1 MYNTTMNSKTFHS
14 IIATL
19 SLALLLYGQQALA
32 EASPEVWPVLK
43 QSFFGSKVME
53 RADFIKLEGPK
64 RAESGA
70 QVPITLTV
78 DKPLNAPDAI
88 KKVYLFVDAN
98 PIPLTAIYHFTPL
111 NGKAQIATRIRM
123 EQDSFLHAV
132 GETADGKLF
141 VTELSIRAAGGC
153 GGAVDGDDKVI
164 RAASGKIKMS
174 VETPVKPGEAN
185 PATFLIKHPMFT
197 GLQRDLASGGYKPA
211 FFINKVAFSFNDKPV
226 MQIDFGVGVAED
238 PYLRFFYAPDAA
250 GVLKVTAEDNE
261 GKSFTH
267 SVEVSL

>member
-1 MYNTTMNSKTFHS
+1 MRLIKRFSLS
-14 IIATL
+14 TL
-19 SLALLLYGQQALA
+19 LGVLMLAPINAALA
-32 EASPEVWPVLK
+32 EANPDVWPVLK
-43 QSFFGSKVME
+43 QSFFGNKPIE
-53 RADFIKLEGPK
+53 RTDLIKLEGPK

-78 DKPLNAPDAI
+78 DKPLGDADAI

-111 NGKAQIATRIRM
+111 NGKAQIATRVRM

-141 VTELSIRAAGGC
+141 LAELPIRAAGGC
-153 GGAVDGDDKVI
+153 GGVVDGDDKAI
-164 RAASGKIKMS
+164 REAAGKIKMN
-174 VETPVKPGEAN
+174 VETPVKKGEAN
-185 PATFLIKHPMFT
+185 AATFLIKHPMFT

-211 FFINKVAFSFNDKPV
+211 FFINKVSFSYNDKPV
-226 MQIDFGVGVAED
+226 MQVDFGVGVSED
-238 PYLRFFYAPDAA
+238 PYMKFFFLPDSP
-250 GVLKVTAEDNE
+250 GMLKVTADDNE

-267 SVEVSL
+267 QVEVGL

>member
-1 MYNTTMNSKTFHS
+1 MYCKIFRH
-14 IIATL
+14 IVFTL
-19 SLALLLYGQQALA
+19 GLTGLLQMPQAQA
-32 EASPEVWPVLK
+32 EANPEVWPVLK
-43 QSFFGSKVME
+43 QSFFGNKSIE
-53 RADFIKLEGPK
+53 RADFIRLEGPK

-88 KKVYLFVDAN
+88 KKMYLFVDAN
-98 PIPLTAIYHFTPL
+98 PIPLTAIYHFTAA
-111 NGKAQIATRIRM
+111 NGKTQIATRVRM

-141 VTELSIRAAGGC
+141 MTDVAIRAAGGC
-153 GGAVDGDDKVI
+153 GGAVDGDDKAI
-164 RAASGKIKMS
+164 RAISGKIKMN
-174 VETPVKPGEAN
+174 VETPVKLGEAN
-185 PATFLIKHPMFT
+185 AVTFLIKHPMFT

-211 FFINKVAFSFNDKPV
+211 FFINKVVFSHNEKPV
-226 MQIDFGVGVAED
+226 MQVDFGVGVAED
-238 PYLRFFYAPDAA
+238 PYMRFFFTPDAP

-267 SVEVSL
+267 SVDVSL

>member
-1 MYNTTMNSKTFHS
+1 MDNRFFRYLV
-14 IIATL
+14 AALGL
-19 SLALLLYGQQALA
+19 SLLLHAPLTKA
-32 EASPEVWPVLK
+32 EASPDVWPVLK
-43 QSFFGSKVME
+43 QSFFGQKSIE

-78 DKPLNAPDAI
+78 EQPASAI
-88 KKVYLFVDAN
+88 TKVYLFVDAN
-98 PIPLTAIYHFTPL
+98 PIPLTAIYHFDSL
-111 NGKAQIATRIRM
+111 NSKAQIATRVRM

-141 VTELSIRAAGGC
+141 MTELPIRAAGGC
-153 GGAVDGDDKVI
+153 GGAVDGDDKAI
-164 RAASGKIKMS
+164 RAASGKIKLS
-174 VETPVKPGEAN
+174 VEAPVKVGEAT

-211 FFINKVAFSFNDKPV
+211 FFISKVAFSYNDKPV
-226 MQIDFGVGVAED
+226 MHIDFGVGVAED
-238 PYLRFFYAPDAA
+238 PYLRFLYTPDAP

-267 SVEVSL
+267 AVDVHI

>member
-1 MYNTTMNSKTFHS
+1 MDKTTFRHFIS
-14 IIATL
+14 IL
-19 SLALLLYGQQALA
+19 SLCVFCYGQLAHA
-32 EASPEVWPVLK
+32 EANPEVWPVLK
-43 QSFFGSKVME
+43 QSFFGNKVIE
-53 RADFIKLEGPK
+53 RADFMKLEGPK

-78 DKPLNAPDAI
+78 DKPLNAPDTI

-98 PIPLTAIYHFTPL
+98 PIPLTAVYHFTPL
-111 NGKAQIATRIRM
+111 NGKAQIATRVRM

-141 VTELSIRAAGGC
+141 MTDLPIRAAGGC
-153 GGAVDGDDKVI
+153 GGAVDGDDKAI
-164 RAASGKIKMS
+164 RAASGKIKLNI
-174 VETPVKPGEAN
+174 ETPVKAGEAN

-211 FFINKVAFSFNDKPV
+211 FFINKVSFSFNDKPV

-238 PYLRFFYAPDAA
+238 PYVRFFYTPDAS
-250 GVLKVTAEDNE
+250 GVLKVIAEDNE
-261 GKSFTH
+261 GMSFTH
-267 SVEVSL
+267 SVEVSI